1 MIALRWSVAAVDP
14 VPFALAPQLALR
26 VGVEA
31 PEGVRVVG
39 GFLRVLVR
47 FEPLARAYDAEETAR
62 LVPLLGPR
70 ERWSDGARGLLW
82 TSTSL
87 TLQGFEGSAQVE
99 LLLDCSL
106 DVTAAFTRYFAAL
119 ARGGA
124 PLGLV
129 FSGTVLHAG
138 EQGQLVAS
146 PIPSTAEAK
155 AVVPR
160 EAWRELVARHH
171 PDGAWLR
178 AHADV
183 ALRLERWRAAQ
194 ALPTLDH
201 ALERL
206 LDGARA
212 PR

>member
-1 MIALRWSVAAVDP
+1 MDLDQP
-14 VPFALAPQLALR
+14 H
-26 VGVEA
+26 VE
-31 PEGVRVVG
+31 
-39 GFLRVLVR
+39 
-47 FEPLARAYDAEETAR
+47 
-62 LVPLLGPR
+62 
-70 ERWSDGARGLLW
+70 
-82 TSTSL
+82 
-87 TLQGFEGSAQVE
+87 GFEGSAQVE

-106 DVTAAFTRYFAAL
+106 DVTAAATRYFAAL

-129 FSGTVLHAG
+129 FAGTVLHSS

-155 AVVPR
+155 AVVVPL
-160 EAWRELVARHH
+160 EAWRDLVAARHH
-171 PDGAWLR
+171 PEGAWLR

-194 ALPTLDH
+194 ALPTLDL

-206 LDGARA
+206 LDGAGA